1 MPTPPPP
8 PPPQEEGT
16 VVTAAAAAE
25 VVPPPPPILPVH
37 HPHPHPH
44 HHNCYYGYDCIG
56 IGIGIGGCYDAY
68 TYYDQ
73 HYIQPFRDRVG
84 RIVNHPTVQGC
95 MILAIA
101 INALMLG
108 LETCAFVQ
116 TDASLQSI
124 FSTTDDI
131 FLLLFTTELFL
142 QWITV
147 GTVPLLRNP
156 WLLFDLILIVASW
169 VFQDFTI
176 IRSFRIVRALRLITR
191 IRVMRDLI
199 TALFAVLPR
208 MCAIFVLLTLI
219 SYIFAVLMTQ
229 LWHGLYA
236 TGATGNVDYF
246 GRIDATFFTLF
257 QMMTLDGW
265 AAIARQVMLVHS
277 YAWIPIILYVII
289 TGFVVVNLVI
299 AVICDAVSALQDDDK
314 AKLHGSYDAQRFHV
328 ATAAVMTAAA
338 TTRRT
343 TTTRPTTGSGN
354 ATTTTTTTTTTT
366 GHATAD
372 MTEGDTTTTT
382 TTLHE
387 RPHHPPPPLT
397 SHCAHDND
405 EDDVMMGVV
414 VQSSPPPP
422 VEGVDEEEESGVVA
436 QSQNIPDT
444 IILLEQLS
452 TLEGQVQDLLH
463 MQEATLRHIASYT
476 LTQLETTT

>member
-1 MPTPPPP
+1 MRTQ
-8 PPPQEEGT
+8 PPPQKEEGT
-16 VVTAAAAAE
+16 AVATE
-25 VVPPPPPILPVH
+25 VAQVPPPILPEN
-37 HPHPHPH
+37 HPHPHD
-44 HHNCYYGYDCIG
+44 NNYCYS
-56 IGIGIGGCYDAY
+56 IGGCYDAY

-84 RIVNHPTVQGC
+84 AIVNHPTVQGC

-236 TGATGNVDYF
+236 TGATGDVDYF

-277 YAWIPIILYVII
+277 YAWIPIIMYVII

-328 ATAAVMTAAA
+328 ATAAVMTSSA
-338 TTRRT
+338 TTSRK

-354 ATTTTTTTTTTT
+354 ATTTTTTTTT
-366 GHATAD
+366 AAAD

-387 RPHHPPPPLT
+387 RPHHHHHPRT

-405 EDDVMMGVV
+405 ENDVMMGVV
-414 VQSSPPPP
+414 VQSSPPPPP

-444 IILLEQLS
+444 IILQEQLS

>member
-1 MPTPPPP
+1 MRTQ
-8 PPPQEEGT
+8 PPPQKEEGT
-16 VVTAAAAAE
+16 AAAVAE
-25 VVPPPPPILPVH
+25 VAQVPPPILPEN
-37 HPHPHPH
+37 HPQHDD
-44 HHNCYYGYDCIG
+44 NNYCYSIG
-56 IGIGIGGCYDAY
+56 IGCSDAY

-73 HYIQPFRDRVG
+73 HYIQPGRDRVG

-95 MILAIA
+95 MVLAIA

-116 TDASLQSI
+116 QDASLQSI

-156 WLLFDLILIVASW
+156 WLLFDLVLIVASW

-176 IRSFRIVRALRLITR
+176 IRSFRIIRALRLITR

-236 TGATGNVDYF
+236 TGATGDVDYF

-277 YAWIPIILYVII
+277 YAWIPIIMYVII

-328 ATAAVMTAAA
+328 ATAAVMTSSA
-338 TTRRT
+338 TTRRN

-354 ATTTTTTTTTTT
+354 AISTTTTTT

-387 RPHHPPPPLT
+387 RPHHPPPPRT
-397 SHCAHDND
+397 SHRAHDTD
-405 EDDVMMGVV
+405 ENDVMMGVV

-422 VEGVDEEEESGVVA
+422 VEGVDEEESGVVA
-436 QSQNIPDT
+436 QSQNVPDT
-444 IILLEQLS
+444 ILQEQLS
-452 TLEGQVQDLLH
+452 TLEGQVQDLLQ

-476 LTQLETTT
+476 LTQLGTTT